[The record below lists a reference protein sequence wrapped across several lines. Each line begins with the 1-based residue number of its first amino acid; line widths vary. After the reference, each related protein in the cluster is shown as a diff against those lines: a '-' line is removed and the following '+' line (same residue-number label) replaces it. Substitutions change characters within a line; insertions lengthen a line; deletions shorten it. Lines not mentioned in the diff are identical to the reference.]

1 FNPDLGAAWQFEA
14 RGDRLVWRRRGQ
26 PDLTV
31 RPVTRDRFLRGLGV
45 DSAVS
50 VRMHFTR
57 DSAGRLTELVVSTP
71 PGEDSVQ
78 NLRFV
83 RLPK

>member
-1 FNPDLGAAWQFEA
+1 
-14 RGDRLVWRRRGQ
+14 
-26 PDLTV
+26 
-31 RPVTRDRFLRGLGV
+31 
-45 DSAVS
+45 VS